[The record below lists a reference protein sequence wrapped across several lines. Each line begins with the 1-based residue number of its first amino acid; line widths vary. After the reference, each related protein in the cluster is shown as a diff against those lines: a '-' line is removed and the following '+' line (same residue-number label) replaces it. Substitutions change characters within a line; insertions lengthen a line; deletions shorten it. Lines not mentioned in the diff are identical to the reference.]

1 MVNGTTRQ
9 TPSIKTVYV
18 VACHACKDKQILQII
33 NTTGSFDTTKTPMTA
48 TGIVDL
54 ALSCST
60 EQVPLPPSDNT
71 TALAIICVMGTI
83 TVACIVAMIIFCF
96 KRKPPPKPFQP
107 KLPDK
112 VKVSDNTF
120 ASSHKM
126 TLKAEGEKPKI
137 ALNTM
142 KIGEK
147 SSNLEKKMGDNS
159 PHIKNNVGENSSPLE
174 IKVGEKPS
182 SLEMRK
188 PEGMEIAL
196 PGEMEKA
203 KNVDQEL
210 GRSSYRKINDGV
222 SPTQKLSK
230 AKSLRKK
237 QSKITGGN

>member
-9 TPSIKTVYV
+9 TPSSKTVYV
-18 VACHACKDKQILQII
+18 VACHACKDKQILQVI

-107 KLPDK
+107 KLPEN

-120 ASSHKM
+120 ASSQKM

-147 SSNLEKKMGDNS
+147 SSNLENK
-159 PHIKNNVGENSSPLE
+159 IGENSSNLANKM
-174 IKVGEKPS
+174 IEKPS

-196 PGEMEKA
+196 PGEMEKE
-203 KNVDQEL
+203 KNADQEL
-210 GRSSYRKINDGV
+210 GKSSYRKINDGV